1 MSHSIE
7 PKSGNSIRPPGWAE
21 MDTGNVSPQ
30 PSKAPPELLGNP
42 RAQLLLLNGT
52 NAGQVFTV
60 EPEQIETVIG
70 RGRTAHVCVEDIE
83 ASRAHCKITIL
94 EVIKHAGA
102 SKRYV
107 LADLGSKN
115 GTFVNGHV
123 ISGPTDLVPGDRI
136 HLGPNLILRFSLVD
150 ETEETLARQLYET
163 STRDALTQAYNRRYF
178 LERLTSELAFAQRHQ
193 SKLSVLLFDLDRFKS
208 VNDTYGHMAGD
219 QVLRSVSACVGRLV
233 RAEDVFAR
241 YGGEEFVLLIRGI
254 SHDNVDL
261 LADRVRR
268 AVERNTVSVSGSD
281 LVVTISVG
289 VASISEFPTEV
300 SADTLITLADER
312 LYRAKQD
319 GRNRVCS
326 R

>member
-21 MDTGNVSPQ
+21 MDTGNVSPH
-30 PSKAPPELLGNP
+30 PSKAPSELFSNP

-70 RGRTAHVCVEDIE
+70 RGRTAQVCVEDIE
-83 ASRAHCKITIL
+83 ASREHCKITIL

-107 LADLGSKN
+107 LADLESKN
-115 GTFVNGHV
+115 GTYVNGHV
-123 ISGPTDLVPGDRI
+123 ITTPTDLAPGDRI
-136 HLGPNLILRFSLVD
+136 QLGPNLILRFSLVD

-163 STRDALTQAYNRRYF
+163 STRDALTQSYNRRYF
-178 LERLTSELAFAQRHQ
+178 LERLTSELAFAQRHK
-193 SKLSVLLFDLDRFKS
+193 SKLAVLLFDLDRFKS

-219 QVLRSVSACVGRLV
+219 EVLRSVSACVGRLV
-233 RAEDVFAR
+233 RTEDVFAR

-268 AVERNTVSVSGSD
+268 AVERNNVSVSGHD

-289 VASISEFPTEV
+289 VASVSELPDGAT
-300 SADTLITLADER
+300 SDTLITLADER

>member
-1 MSHSIE
+1 MSHSIG
-7 PKSGNSIRPPGWAE
+7 PQAGNSIRPPGWAE
-21 MDTGNVSPQ
+21 MDTGNVSPH
-30 PSKAPPELLGNP
+30 PSKAPKELLGTQ

-52 NAGQVFTV
+52 NAGQVFTI

-70 RGRTAHVCVEDIE
+70 RGRAAQVCVEDIE
-83 ASRAHCKITIL
+83 ASREHCRITIL
-94 EVIKHAGA
+94 EVIKIAGA

-107 LADLGSKN
+107 LEDLGSKN
-115 GTFVNGHV
+115 GTFVNGEIIH
-123 ISGPTDLVPGDRI
+123 GPKDLVAGDRV

-193 SKLSVLLFDLDRFKS
+193 SRLSVLLFDLDRFKS

-219 QVLRSVSACVGRLV
+219 EVLRSVSACVGKLV

-261 LADRVRR
+261 LADRVRK
-268 AVERNTVSVSGSD
+268 AVERNAVSVGGSD

-289 VASISEFPTEV
+289 VASVSEFPTEV
-300 SADTLITLADER
+300 SADTLIALADER

>member
-1 MSHSIE
+1 MSNSIG
-7 PKSGNSIRPPGWAE
+7 PGSGNSIRPPGWAE
-21 MDTGNVSPQ
+21 MDTGNVARSPEM
-30 PSKAPPELLGNP
+30 APKELFGSQ

-52 NAGQVFTV
+52 NAGQVFTI

-83 ASRAHCKITIL
+83 ASRAHCRITIL
-94 EVIKHAGA
+94 EVIKQAGA

-107 LADLGSKN
+107 LEDLGSKN
-115 GTFVNGHV
+115 GTFVNGAQ
-123 ISGPTDLVPGDRI
+123 IKMPTDLMPGDRV
-136 HLGPNLILRFSLVD
+136 HLGPNSILRFSLVD
-150 ETEETLARQLYET
+150 ETEESLARQLYET

-178 LERLTSELAFAQRHQ
+178 LERLTSELAFAQRHK
-193 SKLSVLLFDLDRFKS
+193 SRLSVLIFDLDRFKS

-219 QVLRSVSACVGRLV
+219 EVLRSVSGCVGRLV

-261 LADRVRR
+261 LAGRVRR
-268 AVERNTVSVSGSD
+268 AVERNAVSVGGND

-289 VASISEFPTEV
+289 VASVSELPDGAT
-300 SADTLITLADER
+300 SDTLITLADER

-326 R
+326 S